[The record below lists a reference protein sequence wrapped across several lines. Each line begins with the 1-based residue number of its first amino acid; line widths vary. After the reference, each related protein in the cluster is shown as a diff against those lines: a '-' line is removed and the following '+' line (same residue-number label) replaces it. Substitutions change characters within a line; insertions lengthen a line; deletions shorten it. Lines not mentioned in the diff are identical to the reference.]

1 MSSDTVVDALLLLRA
16 SVLHGTQPRLFK
28 KDEESGSFEEAVS
41 LEEATHLGF
50 SGGEMVGLRDTTRF
64 VRRATGEAFDVQ
76 AIYFAWLLR
85 DANVA
90 EYIQR
95 CGEADVRNL
104 SFLEKTDLVAWLD
117 GAPESEHVL
126 PLDDDAAIPAA
137 AIALPVGASVRRVGF
152 ERPERSSV
160 LLKIYA
166 QERTIVSR
174 STVLRGLKPMDFS
187 AVRKDAYEH
196 FISKMRNKQASP
208 IENKQKR
215 RDPIILLSPSAS
227 SLLTMHNIKRF
238 LEDGVFVP
246 PEQAMQMNGGS
257 RSAELVAISHISRI
271 AKGLSYRFVIV
282 QGVDKFRPDYWDRV
296 VCVFTTGQ
304 AWQFKEY
311 KWSEPR
317 ELFHHV
323 KGFLIQ
329 YVGDPPHPA
338 TKEWNVE
345 SVRIE
350 KNRRHTDREV
360 VSRLWES
367 LVTKYPKSLC

>member
-1 MSSDTVVDALLLLRA
+1 MFIPTRDPLLLLRA
-16 SVLHGTQPRLFK
+16 SILHGTPAKLYKGDR
-28 KDEESGSFEEAVS
+28 EVSSF
-41 LEEATHLGF
+41 EEATHLYF
-50 SGGEMVGLRDTTRF
+50 SCGTKVDLKEETRF
-64 VRRATGEAFDVQ
+64 IRRATGEMFNMQ

-85 DANVA
+85 DSNVA

-95 CGEADVRNL
+95 CGETDIKNL

-117 GAPESEHVL
+117 GAPESEHLL
-126 PLDDDAAIPAA
+126 PLDNTIKH
-137 AIALPVGASVRRVGF
+137 IATSNTSVHRMGF
-152 ERPERSSV
+152 DRPERNSV
-160 LLKIYA
+160 ILKIYS
-166 QERTIVSR
+166 QERTIASR
-174 STVLRGLKPMDFS
+174 STDFS
-187 AVRKDAYEH
+187 SVRKDAYEH
-196 FISKMRNKQASP
+196 FISKLRNKQAP
-208 IENKQKR
+208 PVEHKLKR

-227 SLLTMHNIKRF
+227 SLLTMHNIKQF
-238 LEDGVFVP
+238 LEDGVFVT
-246 PEQAMQMNGGS
+246 PEQAIQVSGNN
-257 RSAELVAISHISRI
+257 RSAELIVISHTSRI

-282 QGVDKFRPDYWDRV
+282 QDVEKFRPDYWDRV

-345 SVRIE
+345 SIRIE
-350 KNRRHTDREV
+350 RNRRHTDREV

-367 LVTKYPKSLC
+367 LERWMDNHPIWRSMGRPINKT

>member
-1 MSSDTVVDALLLLRA
+1 MF
-16 SVLHGTQPRLFK
+16 Q
-28 KDEESGSFEEAVS
+28 
-41 LEEATHLGF
+41 
-50 SGGEMVGLRDTTRF
+50 
-64 VRRATGEAFDVQ
+64 
-76 AIYFAWLLR
+76 
-85 DANVA
+85 
-90 EYIQR
+90 
-95 CGEADVRNL
+95 
-104 SFLEKTDLVAWLD
+104 
-117 GAPESEHVL
+117 
-126 PLDDDAAIPAA
+126 
-137 AIALPVGASVRRVGF
+137 
-152 ERPERSSV
+152 
-160 LLKIYA
+160 
-166 QERTIVSR
+166 
-174 STVLRGLKPMDFS
+174 DFS

-367 LVTKYPKSLC
+367 LERWMDNHPVWRTMGRPSNRV